1 MTPEQEFTIP
11 QPVELEDY
19 YVEELRRYTVS
30 ITIDIPKLVGS
41 EGDVCYDAVAAFRAK
56 EIDGSSEVMHSELIK
71 EVELDFKTDL
81 PFDRAAWQ
89 MAKLSELGIDAKGN
103 PLRPG
108 DRIRPDN
115 ETTFTDFR

>member
-1 MTPEQEFTIP
+1 MPEPDFAIP

-19 YVEELRRYTVS
+19 YVEELHRYTIA
-30 ITIDIPKLVGS
+30 ITIEVTKLDAS
-41 EGDVCYDAVAAFRAK
+41 ESDVCYDAVAAFRAK

-89 MAKLSELGIDAKGN
+89 KAKLNELGVDAKGI
-103 PLRPG
+103 PL
-108 DRIRPDN
+108 
-115 ETTFTDFR
+115 